1 MLAELE
7 KDLAFVEGNMEEN
20 PKVRNHRERMQ
31 RMHKDF
37 FAILKWQRKKMA
49 QILDME
55 PEKIDG
61 DVAQL
66 KKELVRLR
74 VGEIA
79 SCLTKVGGNEA

>member
-1 MLAELE
+1 MLTELE
-7 KDLAFVEGNMEEN
+7 KDLAFVESNMEEN

-49 QILDME
+49 QILDKE

-66 KKELVRLR
+66 KKELVRLSKGR
-74 VGEIA
+74 RFVCDDA
-79 SCLTKVGGNEA
+79 RRK